1 MKIYN
6 SLTRKKEEF
15 VPLTRKK
22 EEFVPLE
29 PGKVSMYVCGP
40 TVYNYF
46 HIGNGRTFI
55 VFDTIRRYMEY
66 RGYEVN
72 FVQNFTDIDDK
83 MINKANEENTTVKEI
98 GDKYIC
104 EYYKDADGL
113 NIKRATTN
121 PRATEYISEIIEFV
135 SGLIEKGYAYEV
147 NGDVYFRTK
156 KFEGYGQL
164 IGQNLDD
171 LQAGARINVDE
182 RKEDPMD
189 FAIWKAQKPGE
200 PAWECP
206 WGLGRPGW
214 HIECSCMAKNLLGD
228 TIDIHAGGMDLS
240 FPHHENEIAQS
251 ELGRPGWHIECSCM
265 AKNLLGDT
273 IDIHAGGM
281 DLSFPHHEN
290 EIAQSE
296 ALTGKKFAN
305 YWMHAAFLNVNNQKM
320 SKSLNN
326 FLTARDALKQYDAD
340 VIRFLMLSGHYRI
353 QLNFSSEL
361 LESAKASVERLYN
374 AIGNL
379 ENLILEVKNE
389 KMTDEEVKYL
399 ESLGTYR
406 QRYIE
411 KMDDDF
417 NTADA
422 ISVLFDLIRDIN
434 SNVGINSSK
443 ELCEKALELI
453 RELVLPL
460 GILQKTTK
468 GNLEVEIEALIAE
481 RQQARKDKNFA
492 LADKIRDELKA
503 RGIELLDTPQGVR
516 WKKVD

>member
-6 SLTRKKEEF
+6 S
-15 VPLTRKK
+15 LTRKK

-121 PRATEYISEIIEFV
+121 PRATEYISEIIDFV

-214 HIECSCMAKNLLGD
+214 HIECSCMAKKLLGD
-228 TIDIHAGGMDLS
+228 TIDIHAGGMDL
-240 FPHHENEIAQS
+240 A
-251 ELGRPGWHIECSCM
+251 
-265 AKNLLGDT
+265 
-273 IDIHAGGM
+273 
-281 DLSFPHHEN
+281 FPHHEN

-326 FLTARDALKQYDAD
+326 FLTARDALKEYDAD

-353 QLNFSSEL
+353 QLNFSNDL

-379 ENLILEVKNE
+379 ENLISEVKNE
-389 KMTDEEVKYL
+389 KMTDEEIKYL
-399 ESLGTYR
+399 ESLDAYR

-453 RELVLPL
+453 RELGLPL

-468 GNLEVEIEALIAE
+468 GDLEAEIEALIAE
-481 RQQARKDKNFA
+481 RQQARKDRNFA
-492 LADKIRDELKA
+492 LADKIRDELKS
-503 RGIELLDTPQGVR
+503 
-516 WKKVD
+516 

>member
-15 VPLTRKK
+15 VPLQ
-22 EEFVPLE
+22 E
-29 PGKVSMYVCGP
+29 GKVSMYVCGP

-83 MINKANEENTTVKEI
+83 MIKRANEENTNIKEI
-98 GDKYIC
+98 GDKYIS

-121 PRATEYISEIIEFV
+121 PRATEYINEIIDFV
-135 SGLIEKGYAYEV
+135 SGLIEKGFAYEV

-156 KFEGYGQL
+156 KFDGYGQL

-200 PAWECP
+200 PAWDCP
-206 WGLGRPGW
+206 WGKGRPGW

-228 TIDIHAGGMDLS
+228 TIDIHAGGMDL
-240 FPHHENEIAQS
+240 A
-251 ELGRPGWHIECSCM
+251 
-265 AKNLLGDT
+265 
-273 IDIHAGGM
+273 
-281 DLSFPHHEN
+281 FPHHEN

-326 FLTARDALKQYDAD
+326 FLTAREALKEYDAD

-353 QLNFSSEL
+353 QLNFSKDL
-361 LESAKASVERLYN
+361 LDSAKASIERLYN

-379 ENLILEVKNE
+379 ENLISEVKVE
-389 KMTDEEVKYL
+389 KMTEEEMKYL
-399 ESLGTYR
+399 KSLDAYR

-434 SNVGINSSK
+434 SNIGVNSSK

-453 RELVLPL
+453 RELGLPL

-468 GNLEVEIEALIAE
+468 GDIEAEVEALIAE

-492 LADKIRDELKA
+492 LADKIRDALKA
-503 RGIELLDTPQGVR
+503 KGIELLDTPQGVR
-516 WKKVD
+516 WKKID

>member
-15 VPLTRKK
+15 VPLK
-22 EEFVPLE
+22 

-121 PRATEYISEIIEFV
+121 PRATEYINEIIDFV

-214 HIECSCMAKNLLGD
+214 HIECSCMAKKLLGD
-228 TIDIHAGGMDLS
+228 TIDIHAGGMDL
-240 FPHHENEIAQS
+240 A
-251 ELGRPGWHIECSCM
+251 
-265 AKNLLGDT
+265 
-273 IDIHAGGM
+273 
-281 DLSFPHHEN
+281 FPHHEN

-326 FLTARDALKQYDAD
+326 FLTARDALKEYDAD

-353 QLNFSSEL
+353 QLNFSNEL

-379 ENLILEVKNE
+379 ENLISEVKNE
-389 KMTDEEVKYL
+389 KMTDEEIKYL
-399 ESLGTYR
+399 ESLDAYR

-411 KMDDDF
+411 KMNDDF

-422 ISVLFDLIRDIN
+422 ISVLFDLIRDTN
-434 SNVGINSSK
+434 SNIGINSSK

-453 RELVLPL
+453 RELGLPL

-468 GNLEVEIEALIAE
+468 GDLEAEVEALIAE
-481 RQQARKDKNFA
+481 RQQARKDRNFA

>member
-15 VPLTRKK
+15 IPLN
-22 EEFVPLE
+22 

-121 PRATEYISEIIEFV
+121 PRATEYIDEIIKFV

-156 KFEGYGQL
+156 KFAGYGQL
-164 IGQNLDD
+164 IGQNLED

-228 TIDIHAGGMDLS
+228 TIDIHAGGMDL
-240 FPHHENEIAQS
+240 A
-251 ELGRPGWHIECSCM
+251 
-265 AKNLLGDT
+265 
-273 IDIHAGGM
+273 
-281 DLSFPHHEN
+281 FPHHEN

-296 ALTGKKFAN
+296 ALTGRKFAN

-326 FLTARDALKQYDAD
+326 FLTARDALKEYDAD

-353 QLNFSSEL
+353 QLNFSNEL
-361 LESAKASVERLYN
+361 LESAKASIERLYN

-379 ENLILEVKNE
+379 ENLISEVKVE
-389 KMTDEEVKYL
+389 KMNDEEVKYL
-399 ESLGTYR
+399 ESLDAYR

-434 SNVGINSSK
+434 SNIGINSSK

-453 RELVLPL
+453 RELGLPL

-468 GNLEVEIEALIAE
+468 ANLEEEIEALIAE
-481 RQQARKDKNFA
+481 RQQARKDRNFA
-492 LADKIRDELKA
+492 LADKIRDDLKA
-503 RGIELLDTPQGVR
+503 KGIELLDTPQGVR
-516 WKKVD
+516 WKKMD

>member
-15 VPLTRKK
+15 IPLN
-22 EEFVPLE
+22 

-121 PRATEYISEIIEFV
+121 PRATEYISEIIDFV

-214 HIECSCMAKNLLGD
+214 HIECSCMAKKLLGD
-228 TIDIHAGGMDLS
+228 TIDIHAGGMDL
-240 FPHHENEIAQS
+240 A
-251 ELGRPGWHIECSCM
+251 
-265 AKNLLGDT
+265 
-273 IDIHAGGM
+273 
-281 DLSFPHHEN
+281 FPHHEN

-326 FLTARDALKQYDAD
+326 FLTARDALKEYDAD

-353 QLNFSSEL
+353 QLNFSNDL

-379 ENLILEVKNE
+379 ENLISEVKNE
-389 KMTDEEVKYL
+389 KMTDEEIKYL
-399 ESLGTYR
+399 ESLDAYR

-453 RELVLPL
+453 RELGLPL

-468 GNLEVEIEALIAE
+468 GDLEDEIEALIAE
-481 RQQARKDKNFA
+481 RQQARKDRNFA
-492 LADKIRDELKA
+492 LADKIRDDLKA
-503 RGIELLDTPQGVR
+503 KGIELLDTPQGVR
-516 WKKVD
+516 WKKID

>member
-15 VPLTRKK
+15 VPLK
-22 EEFVPLE
+22 

-121 PRATEYISEIIEFV
+121 PRATEYINEIIDFV

-214 HIECSCMAKNLLGD
+214 HIECSCMAKKLLGD
-228 TIDIHAGGMDLS
+228 TIDIHAGGMDL
-240 FPHHENEIAQS
+240 A
-251 ELGRPGWHIECSCM
+251 
-265 AKNLLGDT
+265 
-273 IDIHAGGM
+273 
-281 DLSFPHHEN
+281 FPHHEN

-353 QLNFSSEL
+353 QLNFSNDL

-379 ENLILEVKNE
+379 ENLISEVKNE
-389 KMTDEEVKYL
+389 RITDEEVKYL
-399 ESLGTYR
+399 ESLDNYR

-443 ELCEKALELI
+443 ELCEKSLGLI
-453 RELVLPL
+453 RELGLPL

-468 GNLEVEIEALIAE
+468 GNLEAEVEALIAE
-481 RQQARKDKNFA
+481 RQQARKDRNFA

>member
-15 VPLTRKK
+15 IPLN
-22 EEFVPLE
+22 

-121 PRATEYISEIIEFV
+121 PRATEYIDEIIKFV

-156 KFEGYGQL
+156 KFAGYGQL
-164 IGQNLDD
+164 IGQNLED

-228 TIDIHAGGMDLS
+228 TIDIHAGGMDL
-240 FPHHENEIAQS
+240 A
-251 ELGRPGWHIECSCM
+251 
-265 AKNLLGDT
+265 
-273 IDIHAGGM
+273 
-281 DLSFPHHEN
+281 FPHHEN

-326 FLTARDALKQYDAD
+326 FLTARDALKEYDAD

-353 QLNFSSEL
+353 QLNFSNEL
-361 LESAKASVERLYN
+361 LESAKASIERLYN

-379 ENLILEVKNE
+379 ENLISEVKVE
-389 KMTDEEVKYL
+389 KMNDEEVKYL
-399 ESLGTYR
+399 ESLDAYR

-434 SNVGINSSK
+434 SNIGINSSK

-453 RELVLPL
+453 RELGLPL

-468 GNLEVEIEALIAE
+468 ANLEEEIEALIAE
-481 RQQARKDKNFA
+481 RQQARKDRNFA
-492 LADKIRDELKA
+492 LADKIRDDLKA
-503 RGIELLDTPQGVR
+503 KGIELLDTPQGVR
-516 WKKVD
+516 WKKID